1 MRPRRA
7 FNREARRTSYFR
19 ERVLDFICNQLSFRV
34 MAEHPDEVI
43 PWAIGNVG
51 PGGRREVG
59 AGSYLLSGHGM
70 QWKFFFLIFIFIYL
84 SVPGLNCGMLDLVP

>member
-7 FNREARRTSYFR
+7 FNREARRTSDFR

-51 PGGRREVG
+51 PGGRREVR
-59 AGSYLLSGHGM
+59 AGSYLLSEHGM
-70 QWKFFFLIFIFIYL
+70 QVKFFFKYSFLFIWLCQVLTVACWI
-84 SVPGLNCGMLDLVP
+84 